1 MAGSVWVGR
10 VVLVVL
16 VEDEVRVE
24 EEIVLVVLVVVG
36 ACRGYRASADV
47 PTNTFLRSSMVVTFV
62 LFFCSGEP

>member
-1 MAGSVWVGR
+1 MA
-10 VVLVVL
+10 L

-36 ACRGYRASADV
+36 DCRVYRASVDV
-47 PTNTFLRSSMVVTFV
+47 PTNTFLRSSTVVAFV